1 MTKTNTTHGIDL
13 QLFADAGSLVNGTAG
28 FVNAST
34 GVTSAFDTTNTLAP
48 ELKSFYDTE
57 LIVSKLCIDKA

>member
-28 FVNAST
+28 FVNASS
-34 GVTSAFDTTNTLAP
+34 GVTSAFDTTNARAQ
-48 ELKSFYDTE
+48 EL
-57 LIVSKLCIDKA
+57 L

>member
-1 MTKTNTTHGIDL
+1 MTKINTTHGIDL

-34 GVTSAFDTTNTLAP
+34 GVTSAFDTSPPTTTARSSGASGTAP
-48 ELKSFYDTE
+48 TAPRS
-57 LIVSKLCIDKA
+57 